1 MGEAVTSERAQR
13 LAFIATV
20 VLLSCAHKA
29 DEPPPASTG
38 AAVSEPPAYTAP
50 PADPR
55 PVPPEVQ
62 KHLAALKASLAAS
75 ERDLRTYQWVETT
88 QVYVNGEAK
97 SWKELS
103 CYYGAD
109 GTLQKLPVASS
120 PPPPKMFGFRGMIE
134 RSKIEEMTD
143 TMKQATAL
151 VKSYVPP
158 DQARLEASARAGNLS
173 IDMLQPGQTVRL
185 DFKNYNLPGDV
196 LSITMNIQTN
206 KLLAVSVSSYLG
218 DSSKPVQMESQMRSL
233 TDGTTYT
240 ARTELNLPSSN
251 TVVDITN
258 TGYRKLM

>member
-1 MGEAVTSERAQR
+1 MTSERAQR

-29 DEPPPASTG
+29 DEPPPGSSG
-38 AAVSEPPAYTAP
+38 AASSEAPALTAP
-50 PADPR
+50 AADPR

-88 QVYVNGEAK
+88 RVYVNGEAK
-97 SWKELS
+97 SWKEVS

-120 PPPPKMFGFRGMIE
+120 PPPPRMFGLRGVIE
-134 RSKIEEMTD
+134 ERKIEEMTD
-143 TMKQATAL
+143 TMKQAAAL

-158 DQARLEASARAGNLS
+158 DQARLEASAKAGNLS
-173 IDMLQPGQTVRL
+173 IDMLQPGQAVRL

-206 KLLAVSVSSYLG
+206 KLLALSVRSYLG
-218 DSSKPVQMESQMRSL
+218 DQSKPVQVESQMRSL